1 MENKAI
7 HLLICSH
14 KFLYLN
20 TLEISA
26 RGQTPAGILYTEFAL
41 NLESSV
47 HALQETAIHV
57 IPGNFPES

>member
-7 HLLICSH
+7 YLLICSN
-14 KFLYLN
+14 KILYLN

-26 RGQTPAGILYTEFAL
+26 SGQTPAGILYTEFAL

-47 HALQETAIHV
+47 HALQETAIH
-57 IPGNFPES
+57 ISPGSFPES